1 METLKTQ
8 NELLHNYLRG
18 KNRSITAQ
26 HAYSR
31 FGIKNLRARITELRN
46 LGLKVTSDVTR
57 DGRAK
62 YSIAAKTVTGSRKSL
77 FPKN

>member
-18 KNRSITAQ
+18 KKRSITAV
-26 HAYSR
+26 HAESR
-31 FGIKNLRARITELRN
+31 FGIKSLRSRITELRN
-46 LGLKVTSDVTR
+46 LGLNVTTDVTR
-57 DGRAK
+57 DGRVK
-62 YSIAAKTVTGSRKSL
+62 YSIAAKDVNGSKKSL